1 MTYKPGGAIPDPATS
16 YAIVHLETPSAD
28 LSKIICEAFLARGMA
43 ASIVA
48 DAGSAMQAQAI
59 VRYETS
65 WMWDMEWF
73 LHMITIS
80 TYDPANNELQV
91 ATLEGRTS
99 LSRNIPRKVVE
110 AAMVPVYGDVKSEVL
125 ATSGNC
131 VSPIAVE
138 EDE

>member
-1 MTYKPGGAIPDPATS
+1 MSKIVIGLAIAGCVSLSACISYEMTYKPGGAIPDPATS

-65 WMWDMEWF
+65 WMWDRG
-73 LHMITIS
+73 S
-80 TYDPANNELQV
+80 A
-91 ATLEGRTS
+91 
-99 LSRNIPRKVVE
+99 
-110 AAMVPVYGDVKSEVL
+110 
-125 ATSGNC
+125 SGC
-131 VSPIAVE
+131 R
-138 EDE
+138 